1 MGGTRKN
8 IHTRGTPFYFTA
20 TKGFDGGRVKKGG
33 LEVKRE
39 KMVSYNV
46 VKLVSL
52 SKIVAGR
59 VARSLSPKSL

>member
-8 IHTRGTPFYFTA
+8 TDTQGTPFYFTA
-20 TKGFDGGRVKKGG
+20 TKMDDGRGGEEKRNRGEKGRNG
-33 LEVKRE
+33 
-39 KMVSYNV
+39 SYNK

-59 VARSLSPKSL
+59 VVNLLLYK